1 MEAIDYQGRKL
12 IKWTKGPSTFLLD
25 AENGGRLI
33 NWNIQLADGSFRD
46 IIYWPDLSEES
57 TGDNWESIQGGQSV
71 LFPFAGRSFSREK
84 ENFWRDLENQEHPMP
99 PNGFANQSKFKT
111 IKTEDCQIVLE
122 LCQDSAF
129 SNLYPFEYTL
139 KLEYSFE
146 AVGFKVFLILENLG
160 DKPILWSAGHEFHFT
175 LPWHDHLSIS
185 NYRIS
190 HSAKKQLFQ
199 QINGVL
205 SGETLSGDEISLD
218 NKGLSKSF
226 LTKIKNNTFKLGPKG
241 GEEDIGITF
250 LEDYTSYSTWNAL
263 FLKDLNTNKKFLDI
277 QALMSAPNSHSHKKG
292 LHVVEAE
299 SKSTFALD
307 ISLI

>member
-1 MEAIDYQGRKL
+1 M
-12 IKWTKGPSTFLLD
+12 PSPQKD
-25 AENGGRLI
+25 RN
-33 NWNIQLADGSFRD
+33 
-46 IIYWPDLSEES
+46 
-57 TGDNWESIQGGQSV
+57 
-71 LFPFAGRSFSREK
+71 REK
-84 ENFWRDLENQEHPMP
+84 ENFWCDLENQEHPML

-122 LCQDSAF
+122 LCQDCAF
-129 SNLYPFEYTL
+129 SNLYPFEYSL

-190 HSAKKQLFQ
+190 HSAKKQLFP
-199 QINGVL
+199 QINGGL

-218 NKGLSKSF
+218 NNGLSRSL
-226 LTKIKNNTFKLGPKG
+226 LTKIKNSTFRLGPKG

-263 FLKDLNTNKKFLDI
+263 FLKELNTDKKFLDI